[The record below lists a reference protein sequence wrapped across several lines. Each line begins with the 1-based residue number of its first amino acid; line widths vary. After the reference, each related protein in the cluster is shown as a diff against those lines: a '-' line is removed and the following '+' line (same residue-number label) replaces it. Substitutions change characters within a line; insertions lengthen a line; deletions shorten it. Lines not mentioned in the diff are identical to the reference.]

1 MSSTQQYEAM
11 NEKVMVLLKK
21 DNEKSSAVSASPL
34 IKISND
40 VQISQIA
47 NIPYFT
53 IRDWKQKKDNW
64 RGKIYIFLKNT
75 NQEELKEI
83 FSNSINSSNTGLSDS
98 KIAKITTIPLPT
110 LNTWKKDKSTYRKK
124 IYDFLK
130 SCDESRLRNIFL

>member
-1 MSSTQQYEAM
+1 M
-11 NEKVMVLLKK
+11 N
-21 DNEKSSAVSASPL
+21 
-34 IKISND
+34 ND
-40 VQISQIA
+40 VQISQIT

-53 IRDWKQKKDNW
+53 IRDWKQKKII
-64 RGKIYIFLKNT
+64 GEEKYIFFKNT

-110 LNTWKKDKSTYRKK
+110 LNTWKKDKLTYRKK

-130 SCDESRLRNIFL
+130 SCDESRLRNIF

>member
-1 MSSTQQYEAM
+1 M
-11 NEKVMVLLKK
+11 N
-21 DNEKSSAVSASPL
+21 
-34 IKISND
+34 ND
-40 VQISQIA
+40 VQISQIT

-53 IRDWKQKKDNW
+53 IRDWKQKKII
-64 RGKIYIFLKNT
+64 GEEKYIFFKNT